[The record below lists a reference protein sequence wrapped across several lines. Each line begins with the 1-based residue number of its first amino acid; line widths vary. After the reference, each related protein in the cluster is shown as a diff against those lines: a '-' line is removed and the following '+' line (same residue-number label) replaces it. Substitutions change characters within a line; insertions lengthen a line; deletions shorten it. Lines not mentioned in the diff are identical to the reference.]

1 MFGRIILTALAAG
14 VLSGIFIWGAHS
26 IKTTPLI
33 LAAEVYENQGKAA
46 GDGLHQVSPS
56 APAGTTAPAA
66 EEEEWG
72 PADGFERNAYT
83 LLSDVLASIGFA
95 FLLTGV
101 IALSGRHVDW
111 RQGIVWGLC
120 GFAAFFVSPS
130 LGLPPELPG
139 MQAAE
144 LSARQAWWL
153 STVAAAIA
161 GLALIALQPRV
172 GLKWVG
178 AGLIIVPHFVGAP
191 HPEIAPGA
199 LPAEL
204 AAQFAATTLVVTGL
218 FWMVLGGLTGYFYNL
233 FEPS

>member
-1 MFGRIILTALAAG
+1 MFGRIFLTALAAG

-33 LAAEVYENQGKAA
+33 LAAEVYENAPAPATVDTPGQQQQEATGQ
-46 GDGLHQVSPS
+46 GDG
-56 APAGTTAPAA
+56 
-66 EEEEWG
+66 EWA
-72 PADGFERNAYT
+72 PADGFERSAFT
-83 LLSDVLASIGFA
+83 LLLDVLTSIGFA

-101 IALSGRHVDW
+101 IAFSGRHVDW
-111 RQGIVWGLC
+111 RRGIVWGLC

-130 LGLPPELPG
+130 LGLAPELPG

-178 AGLIIVPHFVGAP
+178 AGLIIVPHLVGAP

-218 FWMVLGGLTGYFYNL
+218 FWMVLGGLTGYFYNR